1 MSMRTLLT
9 LGLLLSAASLGGC
22 QKAPPAAGPAPF
34 VVPETAPEPEPAFEA
49 PEPVQEIV
57 KNFQRVYFNFDTAS
71 LSSETRSALSENA
84 ALLQQ
89 HTDVKIEIQGHA
101 DERGTTEY
109 NLALGQKRADSVKR
123 FLSAQGVAASRLSV
137 ISYGEERPLEGVSTE
152 TAWSK
157 NRRAEFRVTWG
168 EAPLAGTTN

>member
-1 MSMRTLLT
+1 MRSLLA
-9 LGLLLSAASLGGC
+9 LGLLLSAVSLGGC
-22 QKAPPAAGPAPF
+22 KKAPPAAPAPV
-34 VVPETAPEPEPAFEA
+34 VVPEAAPDPEPIMEA

-57 KNFQRVYFNFDTAS
+57 KNFQRVYFDFDTAS
-71 LSSETRSALSENA
+71 LGSEARSALSDNA

-89 HTDVKIEIQGHA
+89 HTAVKIEVQGHA

-123 FLSAQGVAASRLSV
+123 FLSAQGVSASRLSV
-137 ISYGEERPLEGVSTE
+137 ISYGEERPLEGLSSE

-168 EAPLAGTTN
+168 EAPLAGTVN

>member
-1 MSMRTLLT
+1 MRTLLA
-9 LGLLLSAASLGGC
+9 LGLLLSAVTLGGC
-22 QKAPPAAGPAPF
+22 KKAPPEAPAPV
-34 VVPETAPEPEPAFEA
+34 VVPVAEPDPEPVIEA

-57 KNFQRVYFNFDTAS
+57 KNFQRVYFDFDSAS
-71 LSSETRSALSENA
+71 LGSEARSALSDNA

-89 HTDVKIEIQGHA
+89 HTEVKIEVQGHA

-123 FLSAQGVAASRLSV
+123 FLSAQGVSSSRLSV
-137 ISYGEERPLEGVSTE
+137 ISYGEERPLEGISSE

-157 NRRAEFRVTWG
+157 NRRAEFRITWG
-168 EAPLAGTTN
+168 EAPLAGTVN